1 MSSINPLPG
10 GKYEI
15 IYDDGCRYTGE
26 MMNNRITGQGRM
38 EYADGRIYEG
48 TFSDGRWD
56 GYGNAYFPSNN
67 SRYEGI
73 WSNNLREGKGQATYY
88 NEDGSVFAF
97 HSADFHNDII
107 DGHLRSEFSDGT
119 VVEGYSFKGYVPTK
133 DIVISYGSKYFDEKL
148 RFCQYKGSVTYENNW
163 YVKNGQGRLTDS
175 EGTVYEGQFLHD
187 MRHGH
192 FTITYRGGH
201 VEEAEFINDVR
212 QDSNE
217 TINKKPVAPKQDAK
231 SKAEK
236 PVDKKQT
243 TKTKSEHKHADNVI
257 AQKLNTEDDRYLH
270 VKFKENDDY
279 AKELK
284 PYFKGIIGMDSVKDQ
299 LDRMYKRFKI
309 DAMRKAQLGLNS
321 AKQGYYFII
330 TGNPGTGK
338 TTVARIIGKMLR
350 DLDIL
355 EGNVFVEVDRSK
367 LVGQYIGQTAIQ
379 TSEVIQSAR
388 GGTLFIDEA
397 YSLFRRDDEKD
408 FGAEAIDTLLK
419 DMEDHRGEYCCILAG
434 YEDRMDEMIKY
445 ANPGL
450 ASRFDHKINIGDY
463 SSGELLDIIVTM
475 AEDKYFFIKKEA
487 KPVILK
493 LFDKERSK
501 PTFANARFARKIL
514 DEAIEAQALRL
525 SDLLDERKSGSLNAE
540 ELQTL
545 EASDFMDADGL

>member
-1 MSSINPLPG
+1 MSTINPLPG
-10 GKYEI
+10 GKYEV
-15 IYDDGCRYTGE
+15 IYDNGSHYTGE
-26 MMNNRITGQGRM
+26 MHNNRITGQGRM

-48 TFSDGRWD
+48 TFDDGRWD

-73 WSNNLREGKGQATYY
+73 WSNNLREGKGQTTYY

-97 HSADFHNDII
+97 HYAVYHNDII

-119 VVEGYSFKGYVPTK
+119 VVEGYSFKGFVPSS

-163 YVKNGQGRLTDS
+163 YLKNGHGRLTDS
-175 EGTVYEGQFLHD
+175 EGVVYEGTFLHD
-187 MRHGH
+187 KRHGH
-192 FTITYRGGH
+192 FRITYRGGYA
-201 VEEAEFINDVR
+201 EEAEFINDVR
-212 QDSNE
+212 QKE
-217 TINKKPVAPKQDAK
+217 TTTKKSEDQKHY
-231 SKAEK
+231 SGIKAEK
-236 PVDKKQT
+236 QNKGIKLETEEKQ
-243 TKTKSEHKHADNVI
+243 ADIVT
-257 AQKLNTEDDRYLH
+257 AKKLNSGDDRYLH
-270 VKFKENDDY
+270 SNFKESDEY
-279 AKELK
+279 ARELK

-299 LDRMYKRFKI
+299 LDRMYKRFRI

-321 AKQGYYFII
+321 SKQGYYFII

-338 TTVARIIGKMLR
+338 TTVARIIGRMLK
-350 DLDIL
+350 DLGIL
-355 EGNVFVEVDRSK
+355 DGDVFVEVDRSK
-367 LVGQYIGQTAIQ
+367 LVGQYIGQTAVQ

-397 YSLFRRDDEKD
+397 YSLFRKDDEKD
-408 FGAEAIDTLLK
+408 FGAESIDTLLK

-434 YEDRMDEMIKY
+434 YEDRMDDMIRY

-463 SSGELLDIIVTM
+463 SSEELLDIIVTM
-475 AEDKYFFIKKEA
+475 AEEKYFFIKREA
-487 KPVILK
+487 KPVIME
-493 LFDKERSK
+493 LFDIERSK

-525 SDLLDERKSGSLNAE
+525 SDLLEERKGGSLNAD

>member
-212 QDSNE
+212 QGSNE

-236 PVDKKQT
+236 PADKKQT

-284 PYFKGIIGMDSVKDQ
+284 PYFKGIIGMDSVKNQ

-525 SDLLDERKSGSLNAE
+525 SDLLDERKGGSLNAE